1 MNTGEHLWWVPVGE
15 TPKKVLDHPAVK
27 GKDIGNTGSGTVA
40 QMVVTPTLLMYTDVA
55 SDGTPHLFAINKTTG
70 KSVGKVEIE
79 EKTNYGIMTYT
90 DEGRQYVILQT
101 GPTLTAVAL
110 PSDSDD
116 HMDAH

>member
-1 MNTGEHLWWVPVGE
+1 
-15 TPKKVLDHPAVK
+15 
-27 GKDIGNTGSGTVA
+27 
-40 QMVVTPTLLMYTDVA
+40 MVVTPTLLMYTDVA

-79 EKTNYGIMTYT
+79 EKANYGIMTYT
-90 DEGRQYVILQT
+90 DVGRQFVILQT

-110 PSDSDD
+110 PSDNDD